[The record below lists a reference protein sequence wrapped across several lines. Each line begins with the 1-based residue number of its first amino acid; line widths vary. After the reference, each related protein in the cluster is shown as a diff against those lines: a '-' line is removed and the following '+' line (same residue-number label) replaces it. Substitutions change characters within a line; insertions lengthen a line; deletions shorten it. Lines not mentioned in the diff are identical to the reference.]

1 MSAKLVLDQV
11 SKVYKDGP
19 AEFKALEH
27 VSLKVEPGEFV
38 AVMGPSGSGKST
50 FLSITG
56 ALLSPTE
63 GRIQLNGQEITRLSS
78 KERTK
83 LRLEKI
89 GFVFQ
94 SSNLIPYL
102 TVRDQLLLI
111 SRLAKMN
118 HHEAEL
124 RSQELL
130 EHLELSD
137 RTARYPSELS
147 GGQRQRVAIARALMN
162 DPEIILADEPTA
174 SLDSKR
180 GREVVELLAYEIK
193 SRKKSGIMVTHDE
206 RVLDKC
212 DRIITIK
219 DGRLIQLSPYNCVK
233 S

>member
-193 SRKKSGIMVTHDE
+193 SRKKSGIMVTLPNQME
-206 RVLDKC
+206 
-212 DRIITIK
+212 
-219 DGRLIQLSPYNCVK
+219 
-233 S
+233 

>member
-102 TVRDQLLLI
+102 TVRDQLFLI

-219 DGRLIQLSPYNCVK
+219 DGRLIHHSI
-233 S
+233 

>member
-1 MSAKLVLDQV
+1 MMSAKLVLDQV

-206 RVLDKC
+206 RVLDMC

-219 DGRLIQLSPYNCVK
+219 DGRLIHHSI
-233 S
+233 

>member
-1 MSAKLVLDQV
+1 MSAKLILDQV

-137 RTARYPSELS
+137 RAARYPSELS

-206 RVLDKC
+206 RVLDMC

-219 DGRLIQLSPYNCVK
+219 DGRLIHHSI
-233 S
+233 

>member
-89 GFVFQ
+89 GFVF
-94 SSNLIPYL
+94 
-102 TVRDQLLLI
+102 
-111 SRLAKMN
+111 
-118 HHEAEL
+118 
-124 RSQELL
+124 
-130 EHLELSD
+130 
-137 RTARYPSELS
+137 
-147 GGQRQRVAIARALMN
+147 
-162 DPEIILADEPTA
+162 
-174 SLDSKR
+174 
-180 GREVVELLAYEIK
+180 
-193 SRKKSGIMVTHDE
+193 
-206 RVLDKC
+206 
-212 DRIITIK
+212 
-219 DGRLIQLSPYNCVK
+219 
-233 S
+233 

>member
-162 DPEIILADEPTA
+162 DPEIILADKPTA

-219 DGRLIQLSPYNCVK
+219 DGRLIHHSI
-233 S
+233 

>member
-1 MSAKLVLDQV
+1 M
-11 SKVYKDGP
+11 
-19 AEFKALEH
+19 
-27 VSLKVEPGEFV
+27 
-38 AVMGPSGSGKST
+38 
-50 FLSITG
+50 
-56 ALLSPTE
+56 
-63 GRIQLNGQEITRLSS
+63 
-78 KERTK
+78 
-83 LRLEKI
+83 
-89 GFVFQ
+89 
-94 SSNLIPYL
+94 
-102 TVRDQLLLI
+102 
-111 SRLAKMN
+111 
-118 HHEAEL
+118 
-124 RSQELL
+124 

-219 DGRLIQLSPYNCVK
+219 DGRLIHHSI
-233 S
+233 

>member
-206 RVLDKC
+206 RVLDMC

-219 DGRLIQLSPYNCVK
+219 DGRLIHHSI
-233 S
+233 

>member
-1 MSAKLVLDQV
+1 RAMNMAPFIFWNLAFYTIIRTQL
-11 SKVYKDGP
+11 
-19 AEFKALEH
+19 
-27 VSLKVEPGEFV
+27 
-38 AVMGPSGSGKST
+38 
-50 FLSITG
+50 
-56 ALLSPTE
+56 
-63 GRIQLNGQEITRLSS
+63 RIQLNGQEITRLSS

-162 DPEIILADEPTA
+162 DPEIILADKPTA

-219 DGRLIQLSPYNCVK
+219 DGRLIHHSI
-233 S
+233 

>member
-147 GGQRQRVAIARALMN
+147 WGQRQRVAIARALMN

-219 DGRLIQLSPYNCVK
+219 DGRLIHHSI
-233 S
+233 

>member
-219 DGRLIQLSPYNCVK
+219 DGRLIHHSI
-233 S
+233 

>member
-19 AEFKALEH
+19 AEFKALDH

-118 HHEAEL
+118 RHEAEL

-206 RVLDKC
+206 RVLDMC

-219 DGRLIQLSPYNCVK
+219 DGRLIHHSI
-233 S
+233 

>member
-1 MSAKLVLDQV
+1 MMSAKLVLDQV

-219 DGRLIQLSPYNCVK
+219 DGRLIHHSI
-233 S
+233 